1 MKNRI
6 NRPLYTTAL
15 ILLLTISAMMTTMT
29 TANAHTPA
37 WNIPSWSFID
47 VNRYTIG
54 VNQQMFIFFWLQDQ
68 PPTATGQYGDR
79 WIFYVDVMKPGGSNQ
94 TLGPFTSDSDGTAYT
109 LYTPSEL
116 GTYAAVARFPG
127 QKITG
132 APFGPPSANQ
142 NLATINDTYSPSTS
156 DPVYWVVQQNPIQ
169 QWTESP
175 LPDHYWTVPVN
186 QASRDWYQLIGNWL
200 SGAAQNVGPT
210 VKFGY
215 GKGPETA
222 HIMWTTPDWVGGI
235 MDARYGNTGYETS
248 NYEGNILSPPI
259 ILNGY
264 IYYNTGS
271 LPKEGWYCVSL
282 YTGKTAYY
290 HNNTGAAT
298 GQSDSS
304 SGSISTGSLAFGQIL
319 DVELPTNHGGMPYL
333 WSTSGPSNTWM
344 MFDAFT
350 GNYMCSIAN
359 VSSSGTAVYGHEGS
373 ILRYSIVNA
382 GTASAPNY
390 YLRCW
395 NTTQAIWWRGTQ
407 QMYQAG
413 DYSGFNANDY
423 WMWRPGLNI
432 TYDGNHAFS
441 LNVSIPA
448 VQGNILTVREGQYVI
463 GGTPGQ
469 HDSNGTIL
477 GNIWTLNLDPSKVA
491 IGSLLSNITF
501 TPPLRAAIPG
511 AGVNTYRAMQL
522 EWVDPEDGVFVFRQQ
537 LTRQLYGFDLQTG
550 QQIWTTNPESQMSF
564 FGLSTADSYNVYQGK
579 MFSYGYGGQVYA
591 YNIKTGKLLW
601 VYNATNV
608 GFESPYANYPVGVA
622 CVADGKL
629 YLTSSK
635 HTPDQPLWRGD
646 YLRCINASNGVEL
659 WKCLAWPDG
668 IPGVP
673 AAGVFVSDGYLV
685 CLNNYDEQLY
695 CFGKGPSAMSVGIRN
710 DVISQ
715 GSSILITGTVSDQS
729 QGAKDMVANGE
740 FNMIPAVSDQDQQAY
755 MEYIYEQQIKPTNTT
770 GVPIHVTAIDPNN
783 NWQDLGTAISDDS
796 GFYSL
801 MWTPPVQ
808 GKYVV
813 TASFDGSKSYYGSSA
828 KTAFA
833 VESSP
838 KPAVTIVVS
847 TPAPPTPQPTAT
859 PAPTVTPAT
868 TVATTPS
875 PVVVPPT
882 SAAPTT
888 TYIAIGAVVIIAIAV
903 AAALALR
910 RRK

>member
-1 MKNRI
+1 
-6 NRPLYTTAL
+6 
-15 ILLLTISAMMTTMT
+15 
-29 TANAHTPA
+29 
-37 WNIPSWSFID
+37 
-47 VNRYTIG
+47 
-54 VNQQMFIFFWLQDQ
+54 
-68 PPTATGQYGDR
+68 
-79 WIFYVDVMKPGGSNQ
+79 
-94 TLGPFTSDSDGTAYT
+94 
-109 LYTPSEL
+109 
-116 GTYAAVARFPG
+116 
-127 QKITG
+127 
-132 APFGPPSANQ
+132 
-142 NLATINDTYSPSTS
+142 
-156 DPVYWVVQQNPIQ
+156 
-169 QWTESP
+169 
-175 LPDHYWTVPVN
+175 
-186 QASRDWYQLIGNWL
+186 
-200 SGAAQNVGPT
+200 
-210 VKFGY
+210 
-215 GKGPETA
+215 
-222 HIMWTTPDWVGGI
+222 
-235 MDARYGNTGYETS
+235 
-248 NYEGNILSPPI
+248 
-259 ILNGY
+259 
-264 IYYNTGS
+264 
-271 LPKEGWYCVSL
+271 
-282 YTGKTAYY
+282 
-290 HNNTGAAT
+290 
-298 GQSDSS
+298 
-304 SGSISTGSLAFGQIL
+304 
-319 DVELPTNHGGMPYL
+319 
-333 WSTSGPSNTWM
+333 
-344 MFDAFT
+344 
-350 GNYMCSIAN
+350 
-359 VSSSGTAVYGHEGS
+359 
-373 ILRYSIVNA
+373 
-382 GTASAPNY
+382 
-390 YLRCW
+390 
-395 NTTQAIWWRGTQ
+395 
-407 QMYQAG
+407 
-413 DYSGFNANDY
+413 
-423 WMWRPGLNI
+423 
-432 TYDGNHAFS
+432 
-441 LNVSIPA
+441 
-448 VQGNILTVREGQYVI
+448 
-463 GGTPGQ
+463 
-469 HDSNGTIL
+469 
-477 GNIWTLNLDPSKVA
+477 
-491 IGSLLSNITF
+491 
-501 TPPLRAAIPG
+501 
-511 AGVNTYRAMQL
+511 
-522 EWVDPEDGVFVFRQQ
+522 
-537 LTRQLYGFDLQTG
+537 
-550 QQIWTTNPESQMSF
+550 
-564 FGLSTADSYNVYQGK
+564 

-608 GFESPYANYPVGVA
+608 GFESPYANYPVGIA
-622 CVADGKL
+622 CVSDGKL

-770 GVPIHVTAIDPNN
+770 GVPVHVTAIDPNN

-801 MWTPPVQ
+801 MWTPPVP